1 MATKPPH
8 PNLVYLKQSTRNN
21 PPQPL
26 PTPIKYDRL
35 AFYLLGYDQNK
46 VQYLL
51 NGFKH
56 GFNLEF
62 EGKRVSQ
69 FSPNLKSALEKK
81 EIVTGKI
88 IKELTAGRIAGPF
101 SEPPFSSMKISPLG
115 IVPKKT
121 PNDFRM
127 RRQILF

>member
-1 MATKPPH
+1 M
-8 PNLVYLKQSTRNN
+8 
-21 PPQPL
+21 
-26 PTPIKYDRL
+26 
-35 AFYLLGYDQNK
+35 
-46 VQYLL
+46 L

-56 GFNLEF
+56 GFYLEF
-62 EGKRVSQ
+62 EGKRGSQ
-69 FSPNLKSALEKK
+69 FNPNLQSALEKK

-88 IKELTAGRIAGPF
+88 IKELTAGRFAGPF
-101 SEPPFSSMKISPLG
+101 SEPPFPSMKISPLG